1 MSDGVVRTL
10 QEFTQLESLDL
21 DGTRVTD
28 AGLAALGQLKHLQRM
43 NLQSTAVTNQG
54 LAGLRQ
60 AVPGCSIEEPA
71 KGPLSSEPSPGS
83 AATADEE
90 R

>member
-1 MSDGVVRTL
+1 VTDAGIRTL
-10 QEFTQLESLDL
+10 QEFAQLESLDL

-28 AGLAALGQLKHLQRM
+28 AGLTSLGQLKHLHRV
-43 NLQSTAVTNQG
+43 NLRNTAVTNRG
-54 LAGLRQ
+54 LAGFRQ
-60 AVPGCSIEEPA
+60 AVPGCSIQTTT
-71 KGPLSSEPSPGS
+71 KGSLSSAPSPGN